1 MVNFQKQ
8 KMSKSLQN
16 VILADQFLEKYHS
29 DHYRLLILSTSIQG
43 TIEIDQQTMQPIE
56 KKLHQIEKI
65 IHYLLLNDID
75 ISKRSKVLDDEIAQL
90 LASSAFAQINKR
102 LNYEI
107 KRFNE
112 LKDEHNATNV
122 YMIISFL
129 GFIVAQKEI
138 SQEMKKVYRLYQE
151 ALKKKDYITSDH

>member
-1 MVNFQKQ
+1 
-8 KMSKSLQN
+8 MSKSLQN